1 MSIGPLAGPGEA
13 GDRLVHKGYSWRAAI
28 IGLSALAGGCAV
40 GPDFHKPA
48 TWTPPHWAGPGAT
61 PPTGPATGRVTSDIS
76 DATPDPA
83 WWDVFHDA
91 ELSALERR
99 VASQNL
105 SVAIATARLAQS
117 RAQLR
122 IAGAERYPGLSAAGS
137 YTRAQYSTKMLQRIV
152 SDVGKTPQ
160 VQQALGGQLGGASL
174 ADESG
179 QLSIPLFDQWKDS
192 IDATWEVDLW
202 GRVRRQYEAAGA
214 DMQASDEERRGV
226 LTARMAELAR
236 DYMALREAQTQLH
249 ILLDN
254 RDTAARTLEL
264 SRQRNRAGLVTEL
277 DVESAQSQLDATT
290 ARIPQT
296 EQQIALQINALSLL
310 LGEPPA
316 ALAGELL
323 KAEAIPPVPPRV
335 PAGVPSE
342 LARRR
347 PDIRQAEAQLHAA
360 TAQVGEAVAEFYPR
374 VTIDAGFGFQS
385 LSFRDLGFWNA
396 RAWNVGPSITLPIFQ
411 GGRLR
416 GQLELRKSAQQEAA
430 ISYRQTVL
438 GAWHEVDNALTA
450 YRDEQMRRDSLAR
463 EVAADQRG
471 LDLARDQY
479 RHGMVTFL
487 TVLDAERR
495 ILGAQTDLASSTAT
509 LSTDLVQLYSA
520 LGGGWETTFP
530 DATPSATAPRA
541 VAPPAPHG
549 PA

>member
-1 MSIGPLAGPGEA
+1 MTGPGEA

-214 DMQASDEERRGV
+214 DMRRTRNG
-226 LTARMAELAR
+226 
-236 DYMALREAQTQLH
+236 
-249 ILLDN
+249 
-254 RDTAARTLEL
+254 AAC
-264 SRQRNRAGLVTEL
+264 
-277 DVESAQSQLDATT
+277 
-290 ARIPQT
+290 
-296 EQQIALQINALSLL
+296 
-310 LGEPPA
+310 
-316 ALAGELL
+316 
-323 KAEAIPPVPPRV
+323 
-335 PAGVPSE
+335 
-342 LARRR
+342 
-347 PDIRQAEAQLHAA
+347 
-360 TAQVGEAVAEFYPR
+360 
-374 VTIDAGFGFQS
+374 
-385 LSFRDLGFWNA
+385 
-396 RAWNVGPSITLPIFQ
+396 
-411 GGRLR
+411 
-416 GQLELRKSAQQEAA
+416 
-430 ISYRQTVL
+430 
-438 GAWHEVDNALTA
+438 
-450 YRDEQMRRDSLAR
+450 
-463 EVAADQRG
+463 
-471 LDLARDQY
+471 
-479 RHGMVTFL
+479 
-487 TVLDAERR
+487 
-495 ILGAQTDLASSTAT
+495 
-509 LSTDLVQLYSA
+509 
-520 LGGGWETTFP
+520 
-530 DATPSATAPRA
+530 
-541 VAPPAPHG
+541 
-549 PA
+549 

>member
-1 MSIGPLAGPGEA
+1 MHRG
-13 GDRLVHKGYSWRAAI
+13 HSWRAAI
-28 IGLSALAGGCAV
+28 VGLSVLATGCAV
-40 GPDFHKPA
+40 GPDFHKPVA
-48 TWTPPHWAGPGAT
+48 WAPPHWAGQHWV
-61 PPTGPATGRVTSDIS
+61 GPAPGSSPGSSRPPVGSDIS
-76 DATPDPA
+76 DAAPDPA
-83 WWDVFHDA
+83 WWDVFHDP

-99 VASQNL
+99 VAGQNL

-117 RAQLR
+117 RSQLR

-137 YTRAQYSTKMLQRIV
+137 YTRSQYSTKELQRIV
-152 SDVGKTPQ
+152 SDVGKSGNLP
-160 VQQALGGQLGGASL
+160 LGGVSL
-174 ADESG
+174 ADQSG
-179 QLSIPLFDQWKDS
+179 QFTIPLLDQWRDS

-214 DMQASDEERRGV
+214 DLQASVEERRGV
-226 LTARMAELAR
+226 LTAQMAELAR
-236 DYMALREAQTQLH
+236 DYVALREAQAQLR

-254 RDTAARTLEL
+254 RDTASRSLEL
-264 SRQRNRAGLVTEL
+264 SRQRHQAGLVSEL
-277 DVESAQSQLDATT
+277 DVQSAQSQLDSVT
-290 ARIPQT
+290 ARIPQM
-296 EQQIALQINALSLL
+296 EQQIALQVNALSLL
-310 LGEPPA
+310 LGAPPS

-323 KAEAIPPVPPRV
+323 TDRDIPPVPPRV

-385 LSFRDLGFWNA
+385 LSFRDFGFWNA
-396 RAWNVGPSITLPIFQ
+396 RAWNVGPSISLPIFQ

-416 GQLELRKSAQQEAA
+416 GQLELRHAAEQEAA
-430 ISYRQTVL
+430 ITYRRTVL

-450 YRDEQMRRDSLAR
+450 YRDEQMRHDSLAR
-463 EVAADQRG
+463 QVADDQRS

-495 ILGAQTDLASSTAT
+495 VLGSQTDLTSSTAS

-520 LGGGWETTFP
+520 LGGGWENTFP
-530 DATPSATAPRA
+530 VQMAAPARLA
-541 VAPPAPHG
+541 GAAPGAAPPA
-549 PA
+549 